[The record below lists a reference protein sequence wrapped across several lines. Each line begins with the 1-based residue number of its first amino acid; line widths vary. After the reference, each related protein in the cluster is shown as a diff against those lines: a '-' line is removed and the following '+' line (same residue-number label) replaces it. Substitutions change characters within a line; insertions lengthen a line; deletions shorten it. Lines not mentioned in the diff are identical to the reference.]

1 MDLKD
6 RIANYYETRAA
17 YEQLKAQS
25 DALYHEL
32 KRAENEVIDEM
43 LNEGTR
49 SIGLDDGTNVS
60 LRKSFTVSVTKDN
73 FEPIRNWLMDT
84 VGDDSD
90 FVEEVVS
97 KPALLDYLKAA
108 VDTGKLLEEDVP
120 EFLRL
125 NTRPT
130 ISVRGWTKRSSATE

>member
-1 MDLKD
+1 MDLKTK
-6 RIANYYETRAA
+6 IADYYETRAR
-17 YEQLKAQS
+17 YEEAKAAS
-25 DALYHEL
+25 DALYHEM
-32 KRAENEVIDEM
+32 KRGENEVVDEM
-43 LNEGTR
+43 LNDGTR

-73 FEPIRNWLMDT
+73 FDSTRAWLMET
-84 VGDDSD
+84 TGDDSD

-97 KPALLDYLKAA
+97 KPALLEHLK
-108 VDTGKLLEEDVP
+108 GKVESGDMLEEDVP

-130 ISVRGWTKRSSATE
+130 VSVRGWTKRST

>member
-1 MDLKD
+1 MNLKD
-6 RIANYYETRAA
+6 EIAAYYDTRAC
-17 YEQLKAQS
+17 YEQAKATA
-25 DALYHEL
+25 DALYHEM
-32 KRAENEVIDEM
+32 KRGENAVIDEM

-60 LRKSFTVSVTKDN
+60 LRKSFTVSCTKEN
-73 FEPIRNWLMDT
+73 FEPVRAWLMET

-97 KPALLDYLKAA
+97 KPALLEHLKAK
-108 VDTGKLLEEDVP
+108 VETGELMEEEVP

-130 ISVRGWTKRSSATE
+130 VSVRGWTKRST